1 MTSDPDFMVAG
12 LKVWIHSRQFE
23 DSSDYWDGNWLLAT
37 ATCSTTGSRVES
49 SGPILHLGEVSTFLD
64 GCRALYEKL
73 EGEAILSPSEPN
85 IRALL
90 RASDSVGGISATIE
104 ITPDHLAESHSFKSQ
119 IDQSH
124 LPYIIQGLESV
135 LTRFPIRGTPS

>member
-1 MTSDPDFMVAG
+1 MEKLNRSWIRVLANQMHDILPGTSIPRAYTFSWNDEVVAG
-12 LKVWIHSRQFE
+12 NGF
-23 DSSDYWDGNWLLAT
+23 T
-37 ATCSTTGSRVES
+37 AV
-49 SGPILHLGEVSTFLD
+49 L
-64 GCRALYEKL
+64 
-73 EGEAILSPSEPN
+73 
-85 IRALL
+85 
-90 RASDSVGGISATIE
+90 SDSVGGISATIE